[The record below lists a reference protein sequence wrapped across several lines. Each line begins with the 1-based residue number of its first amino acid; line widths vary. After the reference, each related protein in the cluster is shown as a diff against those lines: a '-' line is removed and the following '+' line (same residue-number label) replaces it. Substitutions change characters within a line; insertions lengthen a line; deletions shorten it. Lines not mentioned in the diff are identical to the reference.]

1 MIWSYKSP
9 HAFDFSAVLL
19 GSEFTVP
26 QGFPGGALVK
36 NPPAKTGD
44 ARDTGSIPS

>member
-9 HAFDFSAVLL
+9 HAFDFSAILL
-19 GSEFTVP
+19 GSEFNVP

-36 NPPAKTGD
+36 NPPANVKDGAD
-44 ARDTGSIPS
+44 AGLISR